1 MKNVIRCHSP
11 GAVQCCGIAKD
22 YQLFT
27 FIEHLFLNFCINV
40 KYLRPVYSFSFRF
53 FVCGYNLKRWH
64 RTCIDFSLYS
74 QCIGLKYEIN
84 PCFKKKS
91 MSWKKTCSFL
101 GEWHLSCITIN
112 QRTLTTHSH
121 YWQSYSDIV
130 YIHMN
135 RISFLLKCSTTA
147 ANSKCTQYISVG
159 HVKAIIISL
168 FFRCLLRMLEDVH
181 SIIGLVFFTTK
192 CSTLLN
198 RSHSHTCELLPI
210 GKLWFL

>member
-1 MKNVIRCHSP
+1 
-11 GAVQCCGIAKD
+11 
-22 YQLFT
+22 
-27 FIEHLFLNFCINV
+27 
-40 KYLRPVYSFSFRF
+40 
-53 FVCGYNLKRWH
+53 
-64 RTCIDFSLYS
+64 
-74 QCIGLKYEIN
+74 
-84 PCFKKKS
+84 

-198 RSHSHTCELLPI
+198 RSHSHTCELLLLI
-210 GKLWFL
+210 GSCGFCSWNFLIHTFEHEVPTQINSCLFSFY

>member
-1 MKNVIRCHSP
+1 MLNIFGLFILFHFVFSCVDITWND
-11 GAVQCCGIAKD
+11 GIARASILA
-22 YQLFT
+22 Y
-27 FIEHLFLNFCINV
+27 I
-40 KYLRPVYSFSFRF
+40 PVH
-53 FVCGYNLKRWH
+53 WA
-64 RTCIDFSLYS
+64 
-74 QCIGLKYEIN
+74 EIRN
-84 PCFKKKS
+84 KSMFWKKF

-168 FFRCLLRMLEDVH
+168 FFGVYWE
-181 SIIGLVFFTTK
+181 
-192 CSTLLN
+192 CSKTF
-198 RSHSHTCELLPI
+198 I
-210 GKLWFL
+210 Q